1 MSVTSKKEFLPYL
14 TNYENNKFTFIK
26 LLLNKDIHSLEQA
39 LTSNFRQELIDRK
52 FLLPKDTV
60 TVNWNSNDAKLSIFR
75 WFNPNVENTD
85 ADTVENNIHLPF
97 FQVYKKYNNANSL
110 LTKYGESFI
119 EKHVDIDGRVRT
131 RYNTVLS
138 TGRVSSSSPKHYW
151 AA

>member
-1 MSVTSKKEFLPYL
+1 M
-14 TNYENNKFTFIK
+14 
-26 LLLNKDIHSLEQA
+26 LNKDIHSLEQA
-39 LTSNFRQELIDRK
+39 LISNFRQELIDRK

-60 TVNWNSNDAKLSIFR
+60 TVNWNSNDAKLSIFK

-97 FQVYKKYNNANSL
+97 FQAYKKYNNANSL